1 MIRFMFPL
9 SHPRSA
15 EPHHRFYKDMGGKKN
30 RMGVRVTG
38 FSGNVR
44 LDLVFSDGDGVGLR
58 LLRENGRPFRGTP
71 LRVYIDGK
79 MVDPRKDIPAE
90 KLARGC
96 EIRIEQVSRS
106 NQGRKYCL
114 RCTSSDGSRVARSP
128 PVLVMSKVK
137 KRRPPSIGD
146 VDRLCRKMRRLENQN
161 EALQKENR
169 RLCSENMRLRASSED
184 TETRMKDPA
193 AFGKSCPRT
202 DSLSMLAGLERED
215 DDLLLYS
222 IAGYFND
229 ANIHPDEL

>member
-1 MIRFMFPL
+1 MIRFTFPL
-9 SHPRSA
+9 SHPRAA

-30 RMGVRVTG
+30 RMGVCVTG

-58 LLRENGRPFRGTP
+58 LLRENGRPRRDTP

-96 EIRIEQVSRS
+96 AIRIEQVSRS

-114 RCTSSDGSRVARSP
+114 RCTSSDGGNVARSP

-137 KRRPPSIGD
+137 KRRPPNIGD
-146 VDRLCRKMRRLENQN
+146 VDRLCRKMRRLEDQN
-161 EALQKENR
+161 EALQKENQ
-169 RLCSENMRLRASSED
+169 RLFSENIRLRASSED
-184 TETRMKDPA
+184 TVMRRKDSA
-193 AFGKSCPRT
+193 MFGKSCPRT
-202 DSLSMLAGLERED
+202 ESLLKITGIERE

-222 IAGYFND
+222 IAGYFKD
-229 ANIHPDEL
+229 ANIHPNDL